1 MSPLYHQFELAK
13 AAIWAA
19 GYLIALAWGSLG
31 ALLFGVIDYTG
42 DSDLEVIG
50 LLLLLLLWVVSPVAC
65 SLVARRRN
73 RQFRHPLLDGLAF
86 GGATVAAYLL
96 LIFVLPFGLM
106 HPIGATLFFT
116 VPPLWFGWIYYL
128 HKTGVR
134 AATME
139 ATSAPSAPDE

>member
-1 MSPLYHQFELAK
+1 MAK
-13 AAIWAA
+13 AVTWTA
-19 GYLIALAWGSLG
+19 GYLIALAWGWLG
-31 ALLFGVIDYTG
+31 ARFLGVMDYTD
-42 DSDLEVIG
+42 DSGLESFG
-50 LLLLLLLWVVSPVAC
+50 LRLLLLLLLLLWVASPAAC
-65 SLVARRRN
+65 SFVARRRN

-116 VPPLWFGWIYYL
+116 LPPLWFGWIYYL